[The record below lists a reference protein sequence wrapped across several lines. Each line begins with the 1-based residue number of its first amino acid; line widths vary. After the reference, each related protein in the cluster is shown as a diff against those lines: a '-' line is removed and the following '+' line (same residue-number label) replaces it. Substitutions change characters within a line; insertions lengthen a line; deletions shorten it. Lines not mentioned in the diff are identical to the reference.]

1 MRDVCPRKNGQ
12 ISVICLQRGYG
23 MNELKE
29 KDGNRSEDYS
39 FDTETSDLIAAA
51 IAKKKEGAE
60 KRRRG
65 NRGRIIGICTVIVI
79 AVCAAVYFGGWA
91 ASMGTFLSNTYINGI
106 DVSGKNV
113 SEACAL
119 VTESCVPQ
127 NVIIRERNGDSKE
140 FTASDLNYTYDCFEE
155 VSRLYKD
162 VNHSKWLSALFEET
176 FLETA
181 PPPPYDEALLRKLLA
196 RADWGSTVTRD
207 AALVLGDNGY
217 YVEKEVFGDKPDRDK
232 LIEYAV
238 SEVMQ
243 GRYTVDAEKSGCYED
258 PKIFAAD
265 LEKKLEALNGKYDYS
280 ITYDFGYTTE
290 VLTGAEIYEWLG
302 ADGSLDRSKAEKYV
316 NSLAEKYDTF
326 MTARKFQT
334 TNRGVITMS
343 QGRYSTG
350 QYGWWTDREKTLNR
364 LIDLIEKGESVT
376 VEPDYVTLDTGYK
389 YKGFTRSAEGD
400 IGNTYVEVDL
410 TAQHIWYYRDG
421 VLEFETGQIVSGK
434 ATDPKRK
441 TPEGVYSVY
450 TKSTNYTLKAAD
462 GSYSAFCSYFMRM
475 SFEGIGF
482 HDLSR
487 SAYGGDI
494 YIRNGSHGCINMKY
508 DEVKK
513 LYELVERGTPVIM
526 YY

>member
-1 MRDVCPRKNGQ
+1 
-12 ISVICLQRGYG
+12 
-23 MNELKE
+23 
-29 KDGNRSEDYS
+29 
-39 FDTETSDLIAAA
+39 
-51 IAKKKEGAE
+51 
-60 KRRRG
+60 
-65 NRGRIIGICTVIVI
+65 
-79 AVCAAVYFGGWA
+79 
-91 ASMGTFLSNTYINGI
+91 
-106 DVSGKNV
+106 
-113 SEACAL
+113 
-119 VTESCVPQ
+119 
-127 NVIIRERNGDSKE
+127 
-140 FTASDLNYTYDCFEE
+140 
-155 VSRLYKD
+155 
-162 VNHSKWLSALFEET
+162 
-176 FLETA
+176 
-181 PPPPYDEALLRKLLA
+181 
-196 RADWGSTVTRD
+196 
-207 AALVLGDNGY
+207 
-217 YVEKEVFGDKPDRDK
+217 
-232 LIEYAV
+232 
-238 SEVMQ
+238 
-243 GRYTVDAEKSGCYED
+243 
-258 PKIFAAD
+258 
-265 LEKKLEALNGKYDYS
+265 
-280 ITYDFGYTTE
+280 
-290 VLTGAEIYEWLG
+290 
-302 ADGSLDRSKAEKYV
+302 
-316 NSLAEKYDTF
+316 

-334 TNRGVITMS
+334 TNRGVITRS

-364 LIDLIEKGESVT
+364 LIDLIEKGESAVI
-376 VEPDYVTLDTGYK
+376 EPDYVTLDTGYK
-389 YKGFTRSAEGD
+389 YRGFTRSAEGD